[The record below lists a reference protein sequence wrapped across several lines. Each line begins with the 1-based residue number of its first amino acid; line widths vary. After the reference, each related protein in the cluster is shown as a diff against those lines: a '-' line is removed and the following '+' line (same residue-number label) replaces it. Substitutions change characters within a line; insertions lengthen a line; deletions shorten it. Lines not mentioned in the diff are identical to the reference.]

1 MKKVNRKILTEAAA
15 GRRPTSGRAPCLHI
29 IRRLA
34 GFQPAWAGLCPAS
47 GLSGRK
53 RRRFCIGRLSLGSLP
68 GCAPRSL
75 TQGISYI
82 AAGLNIRTIQTALYT
97 TDNICPFGQLA
108 HHGCRA
114 LLFRRFPAP

>member
-1 MKKVNRKILTEAAA
+1 MYLLMKKVNIEILTEAAA

-53 RRRFCIGRLSLGSLP
+53 RRITWRHGLLTPLGVKRP
-68 GCAPRSL
+68 P
-75 TQGISYI
+75 
-82 AAGLNIRTIQTALYT
+82 LNTLALYCFNRVT
-97 TDNICPFGQLA
+97 
-108 HHGCRA
+108 
-114 LLFRRFPAP
+114 